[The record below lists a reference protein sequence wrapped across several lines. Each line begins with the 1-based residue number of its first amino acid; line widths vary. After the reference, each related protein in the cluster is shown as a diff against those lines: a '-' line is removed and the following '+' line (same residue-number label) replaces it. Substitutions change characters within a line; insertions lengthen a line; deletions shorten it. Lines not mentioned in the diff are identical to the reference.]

1 MFFFYIWFFFDS
13 DSERRKKKRA
23 YLARV
28 NKGELNASLML
39 GSLCRKSGDR
49 FGAKHFYHHI
59 INATG
64 EYAADAGN
72 NLGNMYYEENNL
84 SKALEIYQIAAK
96 NGSIKA
102 KRNVGYVCEQQG
114 DYKVAISWYKV
125 AAEGGHAEA
134 ASRLKKLQSRPMPRG
149 GMNFRLAEIV
159 AQEWMFYFGFHD
171 ARTTKISGD
180 DGLDV
185 ESTEAVAQ
193 VKYRTA
199 KTGSPA
205 IRDLAG
211 AAVPGRKK
219 SLFFSYSGYT
229 KSAIAFANQPDVAM
243 ALFICDNR
251 GVPAPVNME
260 AKKYFQ

>member
-1 MFFFYIWFFFDS
+1 MHLFYIWFFFDS
-13 DSERRKKKRA
+13 DSARRKKKRE

-28 NKGELNASLML
+28 IKGELKASLIL
-39 GSLCRKSGDR
+39 ASICKKSGDR

-59 INATG
+59 LNDSG
-64 EYAADAGN
+64 KYAADAGN

-84 SKALEIYQIAAK
+84 NKALEIYQIAAK
-96 NGSIKA
+96 KGSIQA

-114 DYKVAISWYKV
+114 DFRVAISWYKV
-125 AAEGGHAEA
+125 AADEGHSEA
-134 ASRLKKLQSRPMPRG
+134 ASRLKKLQSRPAPREYI
-149 GMNFRLAEIV
+149 NFRIAETV

-193 VKYRTA
+193 VKFRTA

-211 AAVPGRKK
+211 AAVPGHKK

-229 KSAIAFANQPDVAM
+229 KSAIAFANQQDVRM
-243 ALFICDNR
+243 ALFVCDR
-251 GVPAPVNME
+251 HGVPAPINTE
-260 AKKYFQ
+260 ARKYFK